1 MGILQAGQSLSA
13 GVILRRR
20 SYRSFLLLHYASWA
34 ANISCRVFVSCEWT
48 PHHLPFR
55 LLVCPVQQQDIMKE
69 MSWANRARINLTL
82 YQPRL
87 FVCTMLSMLLLIVSY
102 LCTALFPPLSG
113 L

>member
-1 MGILQAGQSLSA
+1 MGISQAGQSLSA

-20 SYRSFLLLHYASWA
+20 SYRSVLLLHYASWA